1 MDAKKEHTIGFEG
14 KPIFRYNPQFSSIE
28 GSYNKPG
35 NHQFVV
41 PWQMAKMKEK
51 EASFK

>member
-1 MDAKKEHTIGFEG
+1 MDARKKHIIGFEG
-14 KPIFRYNPQFSSIE
+14 RPKYRYNSQFSSIE
-28 GSYNKPG
+28 GNCNKQE

-51 EASFK
+51 ESIFR